1 MKLRPIYFLITL
13 FLGLSSLSF
22 AQTADEVI
30 NKHVE
35 AIGGADAW
43 RKVTSMRQEGSMT
56 VQGTDVALVMTVVKG
71 KGSRQDIS
79 ITAMGM
85 SGYQIITPTEGWN
98 YMPFNGMMA
107 PEAMTGDELTKSQD
121 DLDPAGPLLDYQ
133 AKGHKV
139 ELLGKEDVEGVEC
152 FKLKVDTKNGSTQTY
167 YIDPATYYVIR
178 VVSKQDINGQEVEV
192 PTGFAN
198 YEKLPEGIVI
208 AKSLTLPFGEMT
220 ITNVD
225 VNKPVEDSVFKKP
238 S

>member
-30 NKHVE
+30 KKHIE

-56 VQGTDVALVMTVVKG
+56 VQGTDVALVLTVVKD

-107 PEAMTGDELTKSQD
+107 PEAMTADELTKSQD

-133 AKGHKV
+133 TKGHKV

-152 FKLKVDTKNGSTQTY
+152 FKLKVDTKNGSIQTY
-167 YIDPATYYVIR
+167 FIDPATYYVIR
-178 VVSKQDINGQEVEV
+178 VVSKQDVNGQEVEV

-208 AKSLTLPFGEMT
+208 AKSITLPFGEMT

-225 VNKPVEDSVFKKP
+225 VNKPVEGSVFKKP

>member
-13 FLGLSSLSF
+13 FLGLSSLTF

-43 RKVTSMRQEGSMT
+43 RKVTSLRQEGSMT
-56 VQGTDVALVMTVVKG
+56 VQGTDVQLVLTVVKD

-107 PEAMTGDELTKSQD
+107 PEAMTADELTKSQD

-152 FKLKVDTKNGSTQTY
+152 FKIKVDTKNGSTQTFYLDPSTY
-167 YIDPATYYVIR
+167 YIIR
-178 VVSKQDINGQEVEV
+178 VVSKQDVNGQEVEV

-208 AKSLTLPFGEMT
+208 AKSITLPFGEMT

-225 VNKPVEDSVFKKP
+225 VNKPIEDSVFKKP

>member
-56 VQGTDVALVMTVVKG
+56 VQGTDVALVLTVVKD

-107 PEAMTGDELTKSQD
+107 PEAMTADELTKSQD

-139 ELLGKEDVEGVEC
+139 EFLGKEDVEGVEC

-178 VVSKQDINGQEVEV
+178 VVSKQDVNGQEVEV

-208 AKSLTLPFGEMT
+208 AKSITLPFGEMT

-225 VNKPVEDSVFKKP
+225 VNKPVEESVFKKP

>member
-56 VQGTDVALVMTVVKG
+56 VQGTDVALVMTVVKD

-85 SGYQIITPTEGWN
+85 SGYQIITPSEGWN

-107 PEAMTGDELTKSQD
+107 PEAMTADELTKSQD

-178 VVSKQDINGQEVEV
+178 VVSKQDVNGQEVEV